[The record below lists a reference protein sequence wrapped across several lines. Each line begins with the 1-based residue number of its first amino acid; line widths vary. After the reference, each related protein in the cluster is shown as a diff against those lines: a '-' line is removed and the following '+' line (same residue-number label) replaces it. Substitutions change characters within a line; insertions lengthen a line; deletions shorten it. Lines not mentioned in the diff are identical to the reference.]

1 MPMQIGGCVG
11 DKKQLQEINSCLY
24 VHPQWSRVINHFK
37 QKEGEEGKKKKGTS
51 MLHHRLVNRLVKIN
65 KKKITS
71 WTKERALN
79 QSDIHL

>member
-1 MPMQIGGCVG
+1 
-11 DKKQLQEINSCLY
+11 
-24 VHPQWSRVINHFK
+24 
-37 QKEGEEGKKKKGTS
+37 